1 MSSVETVPAIG
12 SIDRVV
18 LEVPATTSHLRMVR
32 LLVSAIATSHGA
44 DLNDLEDLRIASG
57 ELCAHLIN
65 EAPRGARMT
74 VVAEIFAGEGAE
86 SPWLLLRATVPNA
99 DYLVD
104 FDDIS
109 SMVLAAASDSFGIGG
124 GPGLPE
130 TSAEGHPTSD
140 EMASMSSAWFRRH
153 VRAAEVGRSA
163 AG

>member
-1 MSSVETVPAIG
+1 MSSVETVPATG

-18 LEVPATTSHLRMVR
+18 LEVPATTDHLRMVR

-65 EAPRGARMT
+65 EAPGEARMT

-99 DYLVD
+99 DSLID

-109 SMVLAAASDSFGIGG
+109 SMVLAAASDEFGIGAHLG
-124 GPGLPE
+124 RNETRPEDYPGP
-130 TSAEGHPTSD
+130 D

-153 VRAAEVGRSA
+153 VRAAPVRRSA